1 VPDDIVACLDHVA
14 SGRLRPVIES
24 VFPLEQ
30 AGEGIRL
37 LDDRKIFGKVI
48 IKL

>member
-1 VPDDIVACLDHVA
+1 VPEDIVACLDHVA
-14 SGRLRPVIES
+14 SGRLKPVVES

-30 AGEGIRL
+30 AADGVRL
-37 LDDRKIFGKVI
+37 LEDRRIFGKVI